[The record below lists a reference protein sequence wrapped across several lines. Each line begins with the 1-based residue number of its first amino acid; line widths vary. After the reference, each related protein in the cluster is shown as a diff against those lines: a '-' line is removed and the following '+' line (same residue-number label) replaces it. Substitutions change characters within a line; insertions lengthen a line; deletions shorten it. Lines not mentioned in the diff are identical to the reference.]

1 MLLFCMN
8 NDRSQKEPLLL
19 SDADTATRYRVL
31 QVTAEGVIRQ
41 RMLNMGLVPGVR
53 LEVVRFAPL
62 GDPIEIRIKRFFLSL
77 RKEEAKRVLVEAVG
91 PCPRRRNRRF
101 KGRSHGK
108 F

>member
-1 MLLFCMN
+1 M
-8 NDRSQKEPLLL
+8 
-19 SDADTATRYRVL
+19 SDAHTGTRYRVL

-101 KGRSHGK
+101 KGRFHGK